1 MNKKKIISGIIAGL
15 LVAILFIVW
24 YAKRQPFT
32 ELILSGHPQWA
43 PIMYQEDNKIVGAG
57 PEIAKKIFEELG
69 VEATSSYED
78 SWDVVQEKTKNG
90 EIDLLVA
97 AYKTEERESYMDYSS
112 PYTIDPVVLIMKKG
126 KVFDYKEWD
135 DLIVK
140 KGVITSGDSY
150 GEEFDNFIK
159 KSLTVEM
166 IDTPKEVFDLLEKE
180 EVDYFVYALYSAKD
194 YMFQN
199 DVADSLIDFKEF
211 LI

>member
-1 MNKKKIISGIIAGL
+1 
-15 LVAILFIVW
+15 
-24 YAKRQPFT
+24 
-32 ELILSGHPQWA
+32 LILSGHPQWA